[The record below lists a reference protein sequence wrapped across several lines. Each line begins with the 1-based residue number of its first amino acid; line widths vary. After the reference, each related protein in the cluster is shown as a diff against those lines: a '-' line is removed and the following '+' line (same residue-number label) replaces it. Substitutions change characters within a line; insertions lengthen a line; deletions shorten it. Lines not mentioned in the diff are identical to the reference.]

1 MNYHTISQLDIK
13 ELNDIDAS
21 ITLDCL
27 NVDQSLKTVQASH
40 PWSPT
45 LATAI
50 LLVQLWNCV
59 NTRLKTNPIN
69 DKRKTS
75 IETRI
80 LSYNISQ
87 TIPDK
92 KTKDMKQINDHLRQA
107 HKHLKDTRLKA
118 HALRHEHLLEC
129 QKYSEIS
136 DNTTHTQFLKILIV
150 IKKTKRQS

>member
-1 MNYHTISQLDIK
+1 MLLIVVIK
-13 ELNDIDAS
+13 SS
-21 ITLDCL
+21 IIALREFSD
-27 NVDQSLKTVQASH
+27 SLPCSSSRSH
-40 PWSPT
+40 Y
-45 LATAI
+45 
-50 LLVQLWNCV
+50 CV